1 MKLTVVIVNY
11 NVKYYIEQCLNSL
24 EKALKGIESEIFV
37 VDNHSE
43 DDSIGYLR
51 KRFEYVNIIE
61 S

>member
-24 EKALKGIESEIFV
+24 EKALEGIESEIFV

-43 DDSIGYLR
+43 DDSVEIGIAH
-51 KRFEYVNIIE
+51 V
-61 S
+61 